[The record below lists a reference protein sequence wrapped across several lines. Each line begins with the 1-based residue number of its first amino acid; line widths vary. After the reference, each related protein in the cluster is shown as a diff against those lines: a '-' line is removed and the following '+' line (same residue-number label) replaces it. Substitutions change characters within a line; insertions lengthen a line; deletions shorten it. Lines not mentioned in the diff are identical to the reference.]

1 MRRIAYLLLVALPLV
16 AHPAAGDLDTAPT
29 VGITRALTAARAHIA
44 AHEETI
50 LRELRDLLALPNV
63 ASEPDDIRANATALV
78 AMLERRGM
86 SARVLETPDAPVSVY
101 GELSA
106 PGATRTLLF
115 YAHFDGQP
123 VGLAEAWATPPFEP
137 VLRGGRLEDGATPIA
152 WSDARY
158 PLPDEARIYGRSS
171 SDDKGP
177 IVAMLAAI
185 DALRAAGEP
194 LSVNLKLFLE
204 GEEEAGSPNLARTLA
219 AHREFLQSDLWV
231 FGDGP
236 IDPRGLP
243 RLALG
248 VRGVLG
254 FRLTVYGP
262 ATSVH
267 SGHYGNVAPN
277 PAARLAQLIVS
288 MRAPDGRIAV
298 EGIASEPSPAER
310 ELAREAF
317 DTAAMLAL
325 PRIPEAESGS
335 SYGEAMLHPA
345 LNVTQLSFG
354 GTGPQRNAI
363 DPEATAG
370 FDLRLTPG
378 LTPAQCRAAIER
390 HLRAQGYVL
399 VHQPPTHAQRLAH
412 RRLAR
417 IEWDDSGYPAASAPL
432 DDPGVG
438 RVIDVM
444 RRATAGAVRVV
455 PLMGGSLPIAP
466 VGEVLGVPFVI
477 LPIVNADNNQH
488 APNEN
493 LRLREFRKGI
503 EFYAALLA
511 EAGTGWD

>member
-1 MRRIAYLLLVALPLV
+1 
-16 AHPAAGDLDTAPT
+16 
-29 VGITRALTAARAHIA
+29 
-44 AHEETI
+44 
-50 LRELRDLLALPNV
+50 
-63 ASEPDDIRANATALV
+63 
-78 AMLERRGM
+78 
-86 SARVLETPDAPVSVY
+86 
-101 GELSA
+101 
-106 PGATRTLLF
+106 
-115 YAHFDGQP
+115 
-123 VGLAEAWATPPFEP
+123 
-137 VLRGGRLEDGATPIA
+137 
-152 WSDARY
+152 
-158 PLPDEARIYGRSS
+158 
-171 SDDKGP
+171 
-177 IVAMLAAI
+177 
-185 DALRAAGEP
+185 
-194 LSVNLKLFLE
+194 
-204 GEEEAGSPNLARTLA
+204 
-219 AHREFLQSDLWV
+219 
-231 FGDGP
+231 
-236 IDPRGLP
+236 
-243 RLALG
+243 
-248 VRGVLG
+248 
-254 FRLTVYGP
+254 
-262 ATSVH
+262 
-267 SGHYGNVAPN
+267 
-277 PAARLAQLIVS
+277 

-370 FDLRLTPG
+370 FDLRLTAG

-390 HLRAQGYVL
+390 
-399 VHQPPTHAQRLAH
+399 H